1 MAIVKKEN
9 ERIRQLEREND
20 RLKRELEEARAVT
33 EYVAM
38 MADVDLDEEE

>member
-1 MAIVKKEN
+1 MAIVKKEK
-9 ERIRQLEREND
+9 EMIRQLEREND

>member
-1 MAIVKKEN
+1 MAIEK

>member
-1 MAIVKKEN
+1 MAIVKKEK